1 MNVPHNT
8 SRTPFPGR
16 SDTPGKARGLAAVA
30 LIAGLAGV
38 FASLSGCVVE
48 PPRPAPAARVVVEPD
63 AHTVAV
69 QRREQIDRRIG
80 NESRDIDNHVNQGYY
95 PPPRGYELHRRLD
108 AIAQEARDMAAQH
121 GGGLSADEQ
130 RALNQELDQLHHMI
144 AG

>member
-1 MNVPHNT
+1 MNAPNHI
-8 SRTPFPGR
+8 SRISPAGA
-16 SDTPGKARGLAAVA
+16 PGKARGLAAIA
-30 LIAGLAGV
+30 LLAGLAGV
-38 FASLSGCVVE
+38 VGSLSGCVVE
-48 PPRPAPAARVVVEPD
+48 PPRQAPSTRVVVEPD
-63 AHTVAV
+63 PHTVAV

-95 PPPRGYELHRRLD
+95 PPPRGYDLHRRLD
-108 AIAQEARDMAAQH
+108 AIAQEAHDMAAQH

>member
-1 MNVPHNT
+1 MNVQNHT
-8 SRTPFPGR
+8 SRIQPAG
-16 SDTPGKARGLAAVA
+16 TPGKARGLAAIA
-30 LIAGLAGV
+30 LLASLAGV
-38 FASLSGCVVE
+38 VATLSGCVVE
-48 PPRPAPAARVVVEPD
+48 PPRPAPAARIVVEPD
-63 AHTVAV
+63 PHTVAV

-95 PPPRGYELHRRLD
+95 PPPRGYDLHRRLD
-108 AIAQEARDMAAQH
+108 AIAQETRDMAAQH